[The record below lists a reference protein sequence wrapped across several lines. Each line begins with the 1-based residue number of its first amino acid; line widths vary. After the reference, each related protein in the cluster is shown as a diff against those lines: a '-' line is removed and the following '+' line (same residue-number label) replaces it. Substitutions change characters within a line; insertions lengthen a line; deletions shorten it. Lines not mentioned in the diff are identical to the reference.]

1 MVFSNK
7 LDDAVSEFDP
17 PKIEVGATGLSLVL
31 LLAVGVGSSG
41 TFVSTFGALKEK
53 GLAASA
59 DTFSFAKRLFV
70 VLEGGG
76 LACAGL
82 SKEKACEGAEEP
94 DVDGKSTEAGPSVAD
109 LALGV

>member
-1 MVFSNK
+1 LGVSNK
-7 LDDAVSEFDP
+7 PDDAVSDFAP
-17 PKIEVGATGLSLVL
+17 PKVEVGATGLSLVL
-31 LLAVGVGSSG
+31 LLAVGAGNSG
-41 TFVSTFGALKEK
+41 VFVSTFGALKEK

-59 DTFSFAKRLFV
+59 DGSSFAKRLFA

-82 SKEKACEGAEEP
+82 SKEKACEVAEKP
-94 DVDGKSTEAGPSVAD
+94 DVDGKSPEAWASVAG